1 MSTQVESVVWIDAEL
16 VPSRL
21 LYWYQLGLFALLI
34 IIGLGMSYAWWQ
46 WLLLA
51 LVAIVIWLG
60 VRALYPKTL
69 QKLVIDDNLC
79 VQCLLSTHLG
89 DELWR
94 GQLMS
99 CQRKGHYVLLHMSI
113 DEPREQKVRFCIF
126 CDQLAP
132 DDFRKIC
139 VLARFLPSSQISL

>member
-51 LVAIVIWLG
+51 LVAIGIWLG

-79 VQCLLSTHLG
+79 VQC
-89 DELWR
+89 
-94 GQLMS
+94 
-99 CQRKGHYVLLHMSI
+99 C
-113 DEPREQKVRFCIF
+113 
-126 CDQLAP
+126 
-132 DDFRKIC
+132 
-139 VLARFLPSSQISL
+139 